1 MKSISM
7 KEKYKLVELPK
18 MISSLQDIDNA
29 IQYVSALD
37 DFSDNMLFQLQKRLT
52 DKNLEEIL
60 EDKFYSTYD
69 NIIQKRKND
78 YIKEK
83 IVSDKKIIDVQ
94 TFIQKTNISKK
105 DMDSVVLYL
114 KMNKEYSEYNS
125 HLILKAI
132 SRRIKNKREE
142 IHNQSLDLS
151 SIGVNSYYAINHST
165 FEGWNFHLL
174 FCGL

>member
-60 EDKFYSTYD
+60 EDKF
-69 NIIQKRKND
+69 
-78 YIKEK
+78 
-83 IVSDKKIIDVQ
+83 
-94 TFIQKTNISKK
+94 
-105 DMDSVVLYL
+105 
-114 KMNKEYSEYNS
+114 
-125 HLILKAI
+125 
-132 SRRIKNKREE
+132 
-142 IHNQSLDLS
+142 
-151 SIGVNSYYAINHST
+151 
-165 FEGWNFHLL
+165 
-174 FCGL
+174 

>member
-60 EDKFYSTYD
+60 EDK
-69 NIIQKRKND
+69 K
-78 YIKEK
+78 
-83 IVSDKKIIDVQ
+83 
-94 TFIQKTNISKK
+94 
-105 DMDSVVLYL
+105 
-114 KMNKEYSEYNS
+114 
-125 HLILKAI
+125 
-132 SRRIKNKREE
+132 
-142 IHNQSLDLS
+142 
-151 SIGVNSYYAINHST
+151 
-165 FEGWNFHLL
+165 L
-174 FCGL
+174 F